1 MSEFCSLA
9 YLAGSES
16 WSESILKISQKEVII
31 KTWIPSKGLICL
43 QETTFCCLK
52 DLYLEVP
59 GAASWCWLLCWLCIG
74 TGGKQ
79 KQRKGRK
86 ATSKSASN
94 CLWTEHGVRG
104 KLINKLQK
112 GRIASLKV
120 HSGEDTSI
128 SCRLQVT
135 VCNNS
140 SWKPMAGKQLMLKPQ
155 AAPESG

>member
-1 MSEFCSLA
+1 MLVA
-9 YLAGSES
+9 VLTLH
-16 WSESILKISQKEVII
+16 WDRR
-31 KTWIPSKGLICL
+31 KTKAKKRKKSNVKLCFQLPLNR
-43 QETTFCCLK
+43 T
-52 DLYLEVP
+52 
-59 GAASWCWLLCWLCIG
+59 WC
-74 TGGKQ
+74 
-79 KQRKGRK
+79 
-86 ATSKSASN
+86 
-94 CLWTEHGVRG
+94 EG

-128 SCRLQVT
+128 SCHLQVT